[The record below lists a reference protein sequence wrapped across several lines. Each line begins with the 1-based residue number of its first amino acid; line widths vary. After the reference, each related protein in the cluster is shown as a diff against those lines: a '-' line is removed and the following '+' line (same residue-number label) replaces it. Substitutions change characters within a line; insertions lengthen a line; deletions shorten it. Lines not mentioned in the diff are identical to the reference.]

1 MRSLV
6 ALFLAGV
13 ITATE
18 ATLTAT
24 RGAAPPTPP
33 ASPVP
38 PPPPPSA
45 DAQQTSPSR
54 VVLDTLGR
62 IEEDAR
68 ADAGSLTK
76 YDALAHQCNVTLTRL
91 REQIALDESRLR
103 REHDTLTV
111 DVGRIT
117 NAVRTVTTLEGQ
129 LGGARRAASR
139 ANRTLDDLKSV
150 RGLQVAYFE
159 SHAGFLSET
168 QDMLAR
174 LHKYLD
180 APPGHLSRNNAPTAP
195 SLAQLSENMARHRQR
210 LGHYTKSMKALV
222 ARSLRGDA
230 ASMVEG
236 DQDVGGADGDADG
249 IADRNGRIQPAP
261 HVFHGSFHATLEELR
276 HLLGNATAEYASDK
290 EGSSS
295 YFQAAFD
302 TLHAE
307 VGLQRGKVAKLQAK
321 LDAAREEHRRAVL
334 VMEHVKEGPGDMS
347 RKFLMKNAAAAL
359 KATENQ
365 CDFLVRAQASRQE
378 HWAQDTK
385 AAEMTRKLVQRMT
398 DDIVTRMS
406 GAR

>member
-1 MRSLV
+1 MRLAIEGDRALLHRLQQRSL
-6 ALFLAGV
+6 
-13 ITATE
+13 
-18 ATLTAT
+18 
-24 RGAAPPTPP
+24 R
-33 ASPVP
+33 
-38 PPPPPSA
+38 
-45 DAQQTSPSR
+45 
-54 VVLDTLGR
+54 LGR
-62 IEEDAR
+62 GTVDLVGQQQIAEHR
-68 ADAGSLTK
+68 PF
-76 YDALAHQCNVTLTRL
+76 HL
-91 REQIALDESRLR
+91 RETAGLEIVDIGADNIARHQIR
-103 REHDTLTV
+103 RELDAAIIQAER
-111 DVGRIT
+111 GGKAAR
-117 NAVRTVTTLEGQ
+117 RQ
-129 LGGARRAASR
+129 RLGGARRAASR

-365 CDFLVRAQASRQE
+365 CDFVVRAQASRQE